1 VRVVYEGDLQRADP
15 FFEMKKEEI
24 KGFFENTKEKEVR
37 L

>member
-1 VRVVYEGDLQRADP
+1 MKGICKKAGP